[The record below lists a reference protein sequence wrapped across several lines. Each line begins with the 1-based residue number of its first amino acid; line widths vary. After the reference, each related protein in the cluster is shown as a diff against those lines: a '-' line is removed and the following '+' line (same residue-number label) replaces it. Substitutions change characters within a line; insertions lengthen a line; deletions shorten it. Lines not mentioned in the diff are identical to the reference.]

1 MTNALTSVSH
11 IGLSQSRAVERFRPN
26 RTIADEATATD
37 AARRIDPTRAAHP
50 TANRPHRA
58 YVASFVAQ
66 AIANDNGAHTAPHD
80 AARAYW
86 DMNYRLADL
95 PVGFLISKTV

>member
-11 IGLSQSRAVERFRPN
+11 SRLAQSRAIERFRSD
-26 RTIADEATATD
+26 RTASAKTVTADAPSHV
-37 AARRIDPTRAAHP
+37 DPAQAAHP
-50 TANRPHRA
+50 TARRPHPV
-58 YVASFVAQ
+58 YVAGFVVQ
-66 AIANDNGAHTAPHD
+66 AIANDNGPHAEPHA

-95 PVGFLISKTV
+95 PIGFLISKAV